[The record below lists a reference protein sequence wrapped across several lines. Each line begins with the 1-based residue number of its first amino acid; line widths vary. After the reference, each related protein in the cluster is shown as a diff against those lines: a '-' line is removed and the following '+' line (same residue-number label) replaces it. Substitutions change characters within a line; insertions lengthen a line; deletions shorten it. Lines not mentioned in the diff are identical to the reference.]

1 MKDEDKTKEQL
12 IQELEKSR
20 RRVSEL
26 ESSESEHTRQLAK
39 SEPLYRQLVENP
51 LVGVW
56 QADTKGHF
64 VYINNRLSEMSGYSE
79 KEVIGMSMMAPIA
92 PELRSW
98 LANRMQ
104 RRMDGELSPD
114 VVEVEM
120 IRKDGSRYHALV
132 APATLFD
139 EKGDFSGFIGVM
151 IDISERKRAE
161 EELKK
166 YQEQLEELVE
176 QRTYNL
182 KQANEQLQREIAER
196 KRTEEALRENEEK
209 YRILFDES
217 IDAIYIT
224 SRRGEFIDANRAL
237 LELFGYTREEIITDL
252 NVREIYV
259 YPDDRDRFQYEIEQ
273 KGSVR
278 NYKVK
283 FRKKNGTKI
292 DCLLTAT
299 VRQSNDGNI
308 LGYQGIIRDV
318 TEYKRAEE
326 ALRQSEAR
334 YRAIVEDQTELIC
347 RFLPDGTITFVNEAY
362 CRYFGKKHEEL
373 IGHTFRPLIHQEDR
387 AKVQKH
393 LNSISPEKPVSTHE
407 HRVIVPNG
415 EIRWQQWTNRMIID
429 EQQGRLIEFQSVA
442 RDITERKLMEE
453 ALKDSSEKIKLFA
466 YSVSH
471 DLKSPVI
478 GINGL
483 TRLLHKRYWGILDE
497 KGRNC
502 CDLILKASEQIA
514 ELVEQINVYMSTKEA
529 PISIEKVKLK
539 EIVQVVRDEF
549 STQLNI
555 RQIKWSEPAYLPE
568 INANRLCMLRVF
580 RNLIDNALKYG
591 GENLRQIKIGY
602 KESYEFYNLS
612 VTDDG
617 IGIQKEDSEKIFGLF
632 KRRKTSRGIEGTGL
646 GLAIVKE
653 IAERHRGKVWVEPGP
668 KKGTSFYISISRYL
682 VTAQVDRL

>member
-1 MKDEDKTKEQL
+1 MKDEDKTKGQL

-20 RRVSEL
+20 QQVSEL
-26 ESSESEHTRQLAK
+26 ESSESEHTRQLAR
-39 SEPLYRQLVENP
+39 SESLYRQLVENP

-56 QADTKGHF
+56 QADTQGNF
-64 VYINNRLSEMSGYSE
+64 VYINNRLAEMSGYSQ

-92 PELRSW
+92 PEFRGW
-98 LANRMQ
+98 LADRMQ
-104 RRMDGELSPD
+104 KRMAGELPLD
-114 VVEVEM
+114 VVEAEM
-120 IRKDGSRYHALV
+120 MRKDGSRYQALV

-139 EKGDFSGFIGVM
+139 GKGDFSGFIGVM
-151 IDISERKRAE
+151 IDISKRERAE

-166 YQEQLEELVE
+166 YKEQLEELVE

-182 KQANEQLQREIAER
+182 KQANDLLQREIAER
-196 KRTEEALRENEEK
+196 KRTAEALRENEEK

-224 SRRGEFIDANRAL
+224 SREGKFIDANRAL
-237 LELFGYTREEIITDL
+237 LELFGYTREEIIQDL

-259 YPDDRDRFQYEIEQ
+259 YPDDRDKFQHEIEQ

-299 VRQSNDGNI
+299 VRQSSDGSI

-347 RFLPDGTITFVNEAY
+347 RFLPDRTITFVNEAY

-373 IGHTFRPLIHQEDR
+373 IGHTFRPLIHEEDR

-393 LNSISPEKPVSTHE
+393 LASISLEKPVSTHE
-407 HRVIVPNG
+407 HRVIAANG
-415 EIRWQQWTNRMIID
+415 KIRWQQWTNRMVID
-429 EQQGRLIEFQSVA
+429 EQQGRVIEFQSVG
-442 RDITERKLMEE
+442 RDITDRKLMEE

-471 DLKSPVI
+471 DLKGPTI
-478 GINGL
+478 GIHGV
-483 TRLLHKRYWGILDE
+483 TRLLHKHYWDVLDE
-497 KGRNC
+497 KGRNH
-502 CDLILKASEQIA
+502 CDVILKASEQIA
-514 ELVEQINVYMSTKEA
+514 ELVEQINEYISTKEA
-529 PISIEKVKLK
+529 PVTIEKVRLK
-539 EIVQVVRDEF
+539 EILQIVRDEF

-555 RQIKWSEPAYLPE
+555 SQIKWSEPECLPE
-568 INANRLCMLRVF
+568 INASRLCILRVL

-591 GENLRQIKIGY
+591 GENLSQIKIGY
-602 KESYEFYNLS
+602 KECDDFHNLS

-617 IGIQKEDSEKIFGLF
+617 IGLQKEDSEKIFGIF
-632 KRRKTSRGIEGTGL
+632 MRKKTSVGIQGIGL

-682 VTAQVDRL
+682 

>member
-1 MKDEDKTKEQL
+1 
-12 IQELEKSR
+12 
-20 RRVSEL
+20 
-26 ESSESEHTRQLAK
+26 
-39 SEPLYRQLVENP
+39 
-51 LVGVW
+51 
-56 QADTKGHF
+56 
-64 VYINNRLSEMSGYSE
+64 
-79 KEVIGMSMMAPIA
+79 
-92 PELRSW
+92 
-98 LANRMQ
+98 
-104 RRMDGELSPD
+104 
-114 VVEVEM
+114 
-120 IRKDGSRYHALV
+120 
-132 APATLFD
+132 
-139 EKGDFSGFIGVM
+139 
-151 IDISERKRAE
+151 
-161 EELKK
+161 
-166 YQEQLEELVE
+166 
-176 QRTYNL
+176 
-182 KQANEQLQREIAER
+182 
-196 KRTEEALRENEEK
+196 
-209 YRILFDES
+209 
-217 IDAIYIT
+217 
-224 SRRGEFIDANRAL
+224 
-237 LELFGYTREEIITDL
+237 
-252 NVREIYV
+252 
-259 YPDDRDRFQYEIEQ
+259 
-273 KGSVR
+273 
-278 NYKVK
+278 
-283 FRKKNGTKI
+283 
-292 DCLLTAT
+292 
-299 VRQSNDGNI
+299 
-308 LGYQGIIRDV
+308 
-318 TEYKRAEE
+318 
-326 ALRQSEAR
+326 
-334 YRAIVEDQTELIC
+334 
-347 RFLPDGTITFVNEAY
+347 NEAY

-539 EIVQVVRDEF
+539 EIVQMVREEF

-682 VTAQVDRL
+682 

>member
-1 MKDEDKTKEQL
+1 MKDEDKTKGQL

-20 RRVSEL
+20 QQVSEL

-39 SEPLYRQLVENP
+39 SESLYRQLVENP

-56 QADTKGHF
+56 QADTQGHF
-64 VYINNRLSEMSGYSE
+64 VFINNRLAEMSGYSQ
-79 KEVIGMSMMAPIA
+79 KEVIGRSMMAPIA
-92 PELRSW
+92 PELRGW

-104 RRMDGELSPD
+104 KRMAGELLLD
-114 VVEVEM
+114 VVEADM
-120 IRKDGSRYHALV
+120 MRKDGSRYHALV

-139 EKGDFSGFIGVM
+139 EKGGFSGFIGVM

-161 EELKK
+161 EELKRYK
-166 YQEQLEELVE
+166 EQLEELVE

-196 KRTEEALRENEEK
+196 KRTVEALRENEEK

-224 SRRGEFIDANRAL
+224 SREGKFIDANRAL
-237 LELFGYTREEIITDL
+237 LELFGYTREEIIQDL

-259 YPDDRDRFQYEIEQ
+259 YPDDRDKFQHEIEQ

-278 NYKVK
+278 NYRVK

-299 VRQSNDGNI
+299 VRQSNDGSI

-326 ALRQSEAR
+326 ALRQSETR
-334 YRAIVEDQTELIC
+334 YRCIVEDQTELIC

-373 IGHTFRPLIHQEDR
+373 IGHTFRPLIHEEDR

-393 LNSISPEKPVSTHE
+393 LASISPEKPVSTHE
-407 HRVIVPNG
+407 HRVIAPNG
-415 EIRWQQWTNRMIID
+415 EIRWQQWTNRMVID
-429 EQQGRLIEFQSVA
+429 EQQERLIEFQSVG
-442 RDITERKLMEE
+442 RDITDRKLMEE

-471 DLKSPVI
+471 DLKGPTI
-478 GINGL
+478 GIHGV
-483 TRLLHKRYWGILDE
+483 TRLLHKHYWDVLDE
-497 KGRNC
+497 KGRNH
-502 CDLILKASEQIA
+502 CDVILKASEQIA
-514 ELVEQINVYMSTKEA
+514 ELVEQINEYISTKEA
-529 PISIEKVKLK
+529 PVTIEKVRLK
-539 EIVQVVRDEF
+539 EILQIVRDEF

-555 RQIKWSEPAYLPE
+555 SQIKWSEPECLPE
-568 INANRLCMLRVF
+568 INANRLCILRVL

-591 GENLRQIKIGY
+591 GENLSQIKIGY
-602 KESYEFYNLS
+602 KECDDFHNLS

-617 IGIQKEDSEKIFGLF
+617 IGLQKEDSEKIFGMF
-632 KRRKTSRGIEGTGL
+632 MRKKTSVGIQGIGL

-682 VTAQVDRL
+682 

>member
-1 MKDEDKTKEQL
+1 MKDEDKTKGQL

-20 RRVSEL
+20 QQVSEL

-39 SEPLYRQLVENP
+39 SESLYRQLVENP

-56 QADTKGHF
+56 QADIQGHF
-64 VYINNRLSEMSGYSE
+64 VFINNRLAEMSGYSQ
-79 KEVIGMSMMAPIA
+79 KEVIGRSMMAPIA
-92 PELRSW
+92 PELRGW

-104 RRMDGELSPD
+104 KRMAGELPLD
-114 VVEVEM
+114 VVEADM
-120 IRKDGSRYHALV
+120 MRKDGSRYHALV

-139 EKGDFSGFIGVM
+139 EKGGFSGFIGVM

-161 EELKK
+161 EELKRYK
-166 YQEQLEELVE
+166 EQLEELVE

-196 KRTEEALRENEEK
+196 KRTVEALRENEEK

-224 SRRGEFIDANRAL
+224 SREGKFIDANRAL
-237 LELFGYTREEIITDL
+237 LELFGYTREEIIQDL

-259 YPDDRDRFQYEIEQ
+259 YPDDRDKFQHEIEQ

-278 NYKVK
+278 NYRVK

-299 VRQSNDGNI
+299 VRQSSDGSI

-347 RFLPDGTITFVNEAY
+347 RFLPDRTITFVNEAY

-373 IGHTFRPLIHQEDR
+373 IGHTFRPLIHEEDR

-393 LNSISPEKPVSTHE
+393 LASISPEKPVSTHE
-407 HRVIVPNG
+407 HRVIAPNG
-415 EIRWQQWTNRMIID
+415 EIRWQQWTNRMVID
-429 EQQGRLIEFQSVA
+429 EQQERLIEFQSVG
-442 RDITERKLMEE
+442 RDITDRKLMEE

-471 DLKSPVI
+471 DLKGPTI
-478 GINGL
+478 GIHGV
-483 TRLLHKRYWGILDE
+483 TRLLHKHYWDVLDE
-497 KGRNC
+497 KGRNH
-502 CDLILKASEQIA
+502 CDVILKASEQIA
-514 ELVEQINVYMSTKEA
+514 ELVEQINEYISTKEA
-529 PISIEKVKLK
+529 PVTIEKVRLK
-539 EIVQVVRDEF
+539 EILQIVRDEF

-555 RQIKWSEPAYLPE
+555 SQIKWSEPECLPE
-568 INANRLCMLRVF
+568 INANRLCILRVL

-591 GENLRQIKIGY
+591 GENLSQIKIGY
-602 KESYEFYNLS
+602 KECDDFHNLS

-617 IGIQKEDSEKIFGLF
+617 IGLQKEDSEKIFGMF
-632 KRRKTSRGIEGTGL
+632 MRKKTSVGIQGIGL

-682 VTAQVDRL
+682 

>member
-1 MKDEDKTKEQL
+1 MKDEDKTKGQL

-20 RRVSEL
+20 QQVSEL

-39 SEPLYRQLVENP
+39 SESLYRQLVENP

-56 QADTKGHF
+56 QADIQGHF
-64 VYINNRLSEMSGYSE
+64 VFINNRLAEMSGYSQ
-79 KEVIGMSMMAPIA
+79 KEVIGRSMMAPIA
-92 PELRSW
+92 PELRGW

-104 RRMDGELSPD
+104 KRMAGELLLD
-114 VVEVEM
+114 VVEADM
-120 IRKDGSRYHALV
+120 MRKDGSRYHALV

-139 EKGDFSGFIGVM
+139 EKGGFSGFIGVM

-161 EELKK
+161 EELKRYK
-166 YQEQLEELVE
+166 EQLEELVE

-196 KRTEEALRENEEK
+196 KRTVEALRENEEK

-224 SRRGEFIDANRAL
+224 SREGKFIDANRAL
-237 LELFGYTREEIITDL
+237 LELFGYTREEIIQDL

-259 YPDDRDRFQYEIEQ
+259 YPDDRDKFQHEIEQ

-278 NYKVK
+278 NYRVK

-299 VRQSNDGNI
+299 VRQSSDGSI

-347 RFLPDGTITFVNEAY
+347 RFLPDRTITFVNEAY

-373 IGHTFRPLIHQEDR
+373 IGHTFRPLIHEEDR

-393 LNSISPEKPVSTHE
+393 LASISPEKPVSTHE
-407 HRVIVPNG
+407 HRVIAPNG
-415 EIRWQQWTNRMIID
+415 EIRWQQWTNRMVID
-429 EQQGRLIEFQSVA
+429 EQQGRVIEFQSVG
-442 RDITERKLMEE
+442 RDITDRKLMEE

-471 DLKSPVI
+471 DLKGPTI
-478 GINGL
+478 GIHGV
-483 TRLLHKRYWGILDE
+483 TRLLHKHYWDVLDE
-497 KGRNC
+497 KGRNH
-502 CDLILKASEQIA
+502 CDVILKASEQIA
-514 ELVEQINVYMSTKEA
+514 ELVEQINEYISTKEA
-529 PISIEKVKLK
+529 PVTIEKVRLK
-539 EIVQVVRDEF
+539 EILQIVRDEF

-555 RQIKWSEPAYLPE
+555 SQIKWSEPECLPE
-568 INANRLCMLRVF
+568 INANRLCILRVL

-591 GENLRQIKIGY
+591 GENLSQIKIGY
-602 KESYEFYNLS
+602 KECDDFHNLS

-617 IGIQKEDSEKIFGLF
+617 IGLQKEDSEKIFGMF
-632 KRRKTSRGIEGTGL
+632 MRKKTSVGIQGIGL

-682 VTAQVDRL
+682 

>member
-1 MKDEDKTKEQL
+1 MKDEDKTKGQL

-20 RRVSEL
+20 QQVSEL

-39 SEPLYRQLVENP
+39 SESLYRQLVENP

-56 QADTKGHF
+56 QADIQGHF
-64 VYINNRLSEMSGYSE
+64 VFINNRLAEMSGYSQ
-79 KEVIGMSMMAPIA
+79 KEVIGRSMMAPIA
-92 PELRSW
+92 PELRGW

-104 RRMDGELSPD
+104 KRMAGELLLD
-114 VVEVEM
+114 VVEADM
-120 IRKDGSRYHALV
+120 MRKDGSRYHALV

-139 EKGDFSGFIGVM
+139 EKGGFSGFIGVM

-161 EELKK
+161 EELKRYK
-166 YQEQLEELVE
+166 EQLEELVE

-196 KRTEEALRENEEK
+196 KRTVEALRENEEK

-224 SRRGEFIDANRAL
+224 SREGKFIDANRAL
-237 LELFGYTREEIITDL
+237 LELFGYTREEIIQDL

-259 YPDDRDRFQYEIEQ
+259 YPDDRDKFQHEIEQ

-278 NYKVK
+278 NYRVK

-299 VRQSNDGNI
+299 VRQSSDGSI

-347 RFLPDGTITFVNEAY
+347 RFLPDRTITFVNEAY

-373 IGHTFRPLIHQEDR
+373 IGHTFRPLIHEEDR

-393 LNSISPEKPVSTHE
+393 LASISPEKPVSTHE
-407 HRVIVPNG
+407 HRVIAPNG
-415 EIRWQQWTNRMIID
+415 EIRWQQWTNRMVID
-429 EQQGRLIEFQSVA
+429 EQQERLIEFQSVG
-442 RDITERKLMEE
+442 RDITDRKLMEE

-471 DLKSPVI
+471 DLKGPTI
-478 GINGL
+478 GIHGV
-483 TRLLHKRYWGILDE
+483 TRLLHKHYWDVLDE
-497 KGRNC
+497 KGRNH
-502 CDLILKASEQIA
+502 CDVILKASEQIA
-514 ELVEQINVYMSTKEA
+514 ELVEQINEYISTKEA
-529 PISIEKVKLK
+529 PVTIEKVRLK
-539 EIVQVVRDEF
+539 EILQIVRDEF

-555 RQIKWSEPAYLPE
+555 SQIKWSEPECLPE
-568 INANRLCMLRVF
+568 INANRLCILRVL

-591 GENLRQIKIGY
+591 GENLSQIKIGY
-602 KESYEFYNLS
+602 KECDDFHNLS

-617 IGIQKEDSEKIFGLF
+617 IGLQKEDSEKIFGMF
-632 KRRKTSRGIEGTGL
+632 MRKKTSVGIQGIGL

-682 VTAQVDRL
+682 